1 MNALR
6 EIVRGLARIV
16 VLLQRPSDFFRGLR
30 QIARAICRI
39 IRHLVRLEPLPS
51 AARDDCCVEMPDVYH
66 RPDPLLYAQY
76 YLMDMGLSVTWDN
89 PDIELFEP
97 DPSAPDGLGAAVRS
111 SDLEKAHLYKVRV
124 RVWNG
129 SYDAPAAGLPVH
141 LSFLSFGVGT
151 TSTPIASRQVDL
163 GVKGSPHQ
171 PVFAVFDWRTP
182 PEEGHFCLQARLE
195 WFDDANP
202 DNNLG
207 QENVEVGVAHSP
219 AEFDFTLRNDAWAR
233 RQFVLEADAYRLP
246 ELPPC
251 DEEAARLPARD
262 RDAKAAPSR
271 LAESR
276 ARWAVALRDQGYGA
290 FPLPPEWTISIT
302 PSELVLEE
310 GEEQTIRV
318 SVDPGALESGAEA
331 AVNVHTFAAQENERE
346 LVGGVTFYVSGA

>member
-1 MNALR
+1 MNALHEIAR
-6 EIVRGLARIV
+6 ELVRIV
-16 VLLQRPSDFFRGLR
+16 ALLLHPGEFFKGLR
-30 QIARAICRI
+30 QVVGAIWRI
-39 IRHLVRLEPLPS
+39 IRHLVRLEPQPS
-51 AARDDCCVEMPDVYH
+51 PAQDGCCVDMPDVYR

-76 YLMDMGLSVTWDN
+76 YLMDMGLAVTWDN

-97 DPSAPDGLGAAVRS
+97 DPSAPDGLGVAVRS

-141 LSFLSFGVGT
+141 LSYLSFGVGT

-163 GVKGSPHQ
+163 GVKGSSHQ
-171 PVFAVFDWRTP
+171 PVFAIFDWRTP

-219 AEFDFTLRNDAWAR
+219 AEFAFTLRNDAWAR
-233 RQFVLEADAYRLP
+233 RQFILEANAYRLP
-246 ELPPC
+246 EPPPC
-251 DEEAARLPARD
+251 DEEVTERPAPG
-262 RDAKAAPSR
+262 RDARAAPNR

-276 ARWAVALRDQGYGA
+276 ARWAEALREQGYGTS
-290 FPLPPEWTISIT
+290 PLPPEWTVSIT
-302 PSELVLEE
+302 PSELVLEK
-310 GEEQTIRV
+310 GEEQTINV
-318 SVDPGALESGAEA
+318 SVEPRDLEPGAEA
-331 AVNVHTFAAQENERE
+331 AVNVDTFAVREGERE
-346 LVGGVTFYVSGA
+346 LVGGVTLYVSGA